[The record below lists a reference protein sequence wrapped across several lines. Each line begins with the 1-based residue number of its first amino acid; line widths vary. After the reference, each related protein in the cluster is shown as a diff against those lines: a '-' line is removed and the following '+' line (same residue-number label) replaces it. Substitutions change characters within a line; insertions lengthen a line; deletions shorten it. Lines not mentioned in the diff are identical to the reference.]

1 MQRTI
6 RITITL
12 IFVALIAAAFS
23 HDNACAEHAP
33 APEITRE
40 DSDKELI
47 LELNDCIQERFKEI
61 DEKFG
66 YRRIIRIGD
75 TPHRF
80 KPENA
85 KESKIVSKLEK
96 ADLKAAL
103 YLAGRRVIKSNPDIA
118 RLQPGQFIKGP
129 GLITAEDKEKESL
142 PKAVDLLEQSRR
154 AIVEFE
160 KADSYDFTLAG
171 WKFTALPVRAS
182 EESCLMCHKSDN
194 YVSFAV
200 PTGDQTPVKLKIGDV
215 LGVVIYAYGH
225 SR

>member
-1 MQRTI
+1 MQRAI
-6 RITITL
+6 RITVTL
-12 IFVALIAAAFS
+12 IFVAAIAAAFS
-23 HDNACAEHAP
+23 HDNIHAGQLP
-33 APEITRE
+33 APEIARA
-40 DSDKELI
+40 DSDKEMI

-61 DEKFG
+61 DERFG

-85 KESKIVSKLEK
+85 KESKIVSELKK

-103 YLAGRRVIKSNPDIA
+103 YLAGRRVIKSNPDTA
-118 RLQPGQFIKGP
+118 RLQPGQLIKGP
-129 GLITAEDKEKESL
+129 GLITAEDRQKESL
-142 PKAVDLLEQSRR
+142 PKAVDLLEHSRN
-154 AIVEFE
+154 AMAAFE

-171 WKFTALPVRAS
+171 WRFTALPVRAS
-182 EESCLMCHKSDN
+182 DQTCLMCHKSDT
-194 YVSFAV
+194 YVSFTV
-200 PTGDQTPVKLKIGDV
+200 HTDDQTPVKLKIGDV